1 MLVAE
6 NSKTHEDIAD
16 IQRLIQKLEESVQD
30 LVQSGNSIPCIKKNA
45 KQLKVLVEILKIECM
60 DI

>member
-30 LVQSGNSIPCIKKNA
+30 LVQSGNSIPCIKKMLNS
-45 KQLKVLVEILKIECM
+45 
-60 DI
+60 